1 MLKIP
6 TTFLAVALGC
16 MLWPA
21 PAGAQAAPPSGAPP
35 TGAPPAGG
43 PGANGGF
50 RRFREPPPNPLRN
63 IQTTVT
69 DDWLTYSHDPQRT
82 GWNNG
87 ETTLTPKN
95 VSHLKLLWSTL
106 LPTTPDPGSGITLT
120 APVVVSGV
128 QTADGVKTV
137 AYTISGDNMLF
148 AVDADTGKVIWQKSF
163 PNHDKPLREA
173 NWMCT
178 NTEQATPAIDKDKGV
193 IYFTTSDGDLRA
205 ASLSDGSPKLTPTRI
220 DPAYSRNW
228 SLNVVGNW
236 VYTGGGRG
244 CGGDALD
251 PMVSG
256 NIDAAD
262 VSDPEHVKV
271 QTIYTGFGRPDGPWN
286 RGGPVLG
293 PQGVYVSTADGRYDP
308 AAGFLGE
315 SLLAVRLGGQGI
327 ADSFT
332 PSNWRFM
339 NAHDFDL
346 GAGSPIIFPFKGRAI
361 VAIGSKESVEYLL
374 DANELGSFDHST
386 PLYTSPKLGNDPNMG
401 ERYGIWG
408 GAATWE
414 DAAGN
419 RFLYIP
425 MMNAESKEAPTF
437 PHVYGDPAAS
447 SVLPDGG
454 ADNIAGIMA
463 AEAKWPS
470 SIMAFKV
477 VEDSGKFS
485 LQPVWIASVAITP
498 DTPTV
503 ANGVVFVVSTGENVV
518 QNLRPDIRPLTK
530 KSVWRNTPVGHQIL
544 YAFDAET
551 GKLLYSSKNVLKDWD
566 HFSQPVVSD
575 GKVYVVSHDAHLYA
589 FGLKK
594 R

>member
-1 MLKIP
+1 MSNIRSVLIAAMAGSLLLP
-6 TTFLAVALGC
+6 VFGVAQAT
-16 MLWPA
+16 P
-21 PAGAQAAPPSGAPP
+21 PAGAS
-35 TGAPPAGG
+35 PAGEPG
-43 PGANGGF
+43 PGAPGASSGF
-50 RRFREPPPNPLRN
+50 RRFRPAPLNPLRN

-82 GWNNG
+82 GWDNG
-87 ETTLTPKN
+87 DTTFTPKN
-95 VSHLKLLWSTL
+95 VSHLKLLWSTV

-137 AYTISGDNMLF
+137 AYTISGDNILF

-163 PNHDKPLREA
+163 PNHDTPLREA

-178 NTEQATPAIDKDKGV
+178 NTEQATPVIDKDKGL
-193 IYFTTSDGDLRA
+193 IYFTTSDGNLRA
-205 ASLSDGSPKLTPTRI
+205 ALLSDGSPKLTPTRI
-220 DPAYSRNW
+220 DPPFSRNW
-228 SLNVVGNW
+228 SLDLVGNW

-244 CGGDALD
+244 CGGDTAD
-251 PMVSG
+251 PIVSG
-256 NIDAAD
+256 NIDAANI
-262 VSDPEHVKV
+262 SDPAHVTV
-271 QTIYTGFGRPDGPWN
+271 QTVYTGNGRADGPWN

-308 AAGFLGE
+308 ASGFLGE
-315 SLLAVRLGGQGI
+315 SVLAIRLGGQGI

-408 GAATWE
+408 SAATWV

-425 MMNAESKEAPTF
+425 MMNAESKDAPTF
-437 PHVYGDPAAS
+437 PHVYGDPSAS

-454 ADNIAGIMA
+454 ANNIAGIKT
-463 AEAKWPS
+463 AEANWPS
-470 SIMAFKV
+470 SIMAFQV
-477 VEDSGKFS
+477 VEDNGKFS
-485 LQPVWIASVAITP
+485 LQPVWIAAVAIAP

-518 QNLRPDIRPLTK
+518 QNLRPDIRPLTT

-551 GKLLYSSKNVLKDWD
+551 GKPLYSSKDRLKDWD
-566 HFSQPVVSD
+566 HFSQPVVSN
-575 GKVYVVSHDAHLYA
+575 GKVFIVSHDAHLYA

-594 R
+594 